1 MLKISNIR
9 DMLLI
14 CLLLIIALLNVY
26 FADLGCH
33 FPVSGLIQVDRLTLY
48 D

>member
-9 DMLLI
+9 DMPLI

-33 FPVSGLIQVDRLTLY
+33 FPVLGPFQVDVLIIY